1 RGRPLPSFPTRRS
14 SDLTTGPPLN
24 TARTTSPPDM
34 VRRAVCDSMSSVPW
48 VMCTPPERMLTESL
62 LKTPDWLP
70 ASISSGL
77 LRSDDRPRATAMG
90 SSTHASTIARG
101 SARRRGTG
109 LRWRS
114 WSGDIAGAYLRLE
127 FVALAGQVGFQADAP
142 EYRTGLGDGHC
153 TSGRRQVAVGVDVQL
168 RGVHFHR
175 ALFRWARD
183 GDVAEQ
189 AQLLAVGCDPAAAGG
204 DVPITAF
211 AVGQQEH
218 RRLHFHVALV
228 GIACH
233 QRGAQRERFLAVV
246 VQCDQFEVVQ
256 QVVGAPADAF
266 GHGLRRAMAPHRP
279 PREDG
284 GDEQDEGERGAPAH
298 ARTLKGAGPRAGPA
312 RRARGRRI
320 RGP

>member
-1 RGRPLPSFPTRRS
+1 MLSARAFIGVPSS
-14 SDLTTGPPLN
+14 ISWLITTGPPLN

-34 VRRAVCDSMSSVPW
+34 VSLAVCELMSSVPW

-62 LKTPDWLP
+62 LKMSDWLP
-70 ASISSGL
+70 ASMSSGL

-109 LRWRS
+109 LQWRS

-175 ALFRWARD
+175 ALFRRARD

-189 AQLLAVGCDPAAAGG
+189 AQLLSVGRDPAAARGH
-204 DVPITAF
+204 VPVTAL
-211 AVGQQEH
+211 AVGQQGH
-218 RRLHFHVALV
+218 RRRHLHVALV
-228 GIACH
+228 RVARH
-233 QRGAQRERFLAVV
+233 QRCAQRERFLAVV
-246 VQCDQFEVVQ
+246 VQCDQLEVVQ
-256 QVVGAPADAF
+256 QVVGATADAF

-284 GDEQDEGERGAPAH
+284 GDEQDDGERGAPAH
-298 ARTLKGAGPRAGPA
+298 ARTLKGA
-312 RRARGRRI
+312 
-320 RGP
+320 